1 MVLSN
6 KLKFDILRE
15 YYKNGES
22 LIATKQALF
31 QLYSKDESIRKLPNK
46 TILRVIKNMSKEFK
60 LLKYKP
66 PGRSRSVL
74 ANRNVDRVKHQFDRR
89 KVLG

>member
-15 YYKNGES
+15 YYKNGGS

-60 LLKYKP
+60 FLKYKP

-74 ANRNVDRVKHQFDRR
+74 ANKAT
-89 KVLG
+89 KTLIE